1 MAETA
6 AEWTDFGA
14 FEQDAWTRQAE
25 GYAAHF
31 GNVVGQII
39 EPLLDAAGVEPGSD
53 LLDVAC
59 GPGHGAAAAARRG
72 ARVVGLDFSDAMIA
86 IARGQFPWL
95 RFERGDALAL
105 PFDDESFDAVTI
117 NLGML
122 HFADPER
129 ALREAW
135 RVLRPGGIVAFTDWA
150 PPGPDNVAYDILVSA
165 VDRHATP
172 FRLPPG
178 PPLYQFADP
187 ERCREALGEARFDP
201 DSVRTSTISL
211 VWRLSSPEALP
222 AAFREGSARLGARIK
237 AQTPDRWRAIL
248 AEVRRGSRPYTT
260 EAGAAVP
267 TGIALT
273 SATKPS
279 RLAGLKAGNVTP
291 LRRTGD

>member
-6 AEWTDFGA
+6 SEWTDFGA

-31 GNVVGQII
+31 GNVVGQVI
-39 EPLLDAAGVEPGSD
+39 EPLLDAAEVEPGSD

-59 GPGHGAAAAARRG
+59 GPGHGAAAGARRG
-72 ARVVGLDFSDAMIA
+72 ARVVGLDFSEAMIT

-95 RFERGDALAL
+95 RFERGDALDL
-105 PFDDESFDAVTI
+105 PFDDNSFDAVTI

-122 HFADPER
+122 HFAEPQR

-135 RVLRPGGIVAFTDWA
+135 RVLKPGGAVAFTDWA
-150 PPGPDNVAYDILVSA
+150 PPGPNNVAYDILVSA

-178 PPLYQFADP
+178 PPPYQFADP
-187 ERCREALGEARFDP
+187 DRCREVLGEAQFDP
-201 DSVRTSTISL
+201 KSVRTSTIPL
-211 VWRLSSPEALP
+211 LWRLPSPEALP
-222 AAFREGSARLGARIK
+222 AAFRDGSARLGARIK

-248 AEVRRGSRPYTT
+248 AEVRRDSRPYLT
-260 EAGAAVP
+260 ESGAAVP

-273 SATKPS
+273 SARKPS
-279 RLAGLKAGNVTP
+279 RLDGLPARNVSP
-291 LRRTGD
+291 LRRAGG